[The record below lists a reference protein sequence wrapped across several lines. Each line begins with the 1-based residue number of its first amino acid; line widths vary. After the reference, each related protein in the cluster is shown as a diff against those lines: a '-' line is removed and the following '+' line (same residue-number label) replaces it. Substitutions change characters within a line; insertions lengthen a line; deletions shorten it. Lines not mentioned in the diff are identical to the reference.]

1 MLPRAPSS
9 FSSFVLV
16 AANLVPLG
24 GVLFYAWDPKLVL
37 ALFWIENLIIGAF
50 TLLKMLSL
58 IVYRSRYAEVF
69 SCLFFVVHY
78 GLFCTVHGLLLW
90 DLLDLGRVPEL
101 AFSGLQDVGVLSLFY
116 EGAAVL
122 FGFIEQFAP
131 IIYLGVLALLLSHL
145 VSFVENFLL
154 QGEIFKLRVNKLM
167 TQPYGQ
173 IVAMHAGLILG
184 AFALQ
189 QLGSPIWLLAI
200 IVILKLGLDLSQHQ
214 RRREKHR
221 SSEQIKD
228 I

>member
-9 FSSFVLV
+9 FSSLVLV
-16 AANLVPLG
+16 AANLVPLV
-24 GVLFYAWDPKLVL
+24 GVLFYAWDPSLVL

-50 TLLKMLSL
+50 ALLKMLSL
-58 IVYRSRYAEVF
+58 IVYRSRYAEIFTCVF
-69 SCLFFVVHY
+69 FIFHY

-90 DLLDLGRVPEL
+90 DLLDLGALPEL
-101 AFSGLQDVGVLSLFY
+101 VFSELKDFGILALFY

-122 FGFIEQFAP
+122 FGFVEQFAP
-131 IIYLGVLALLLSHL
+131 IIYFGVLALLLSHL

-173 IVAMHAGLILG
+173 IIALHAGLILG

-189 QLGSPIWLLAI
+189 KLGSPVWLLAI

-221 SSEQIKD
+221 QSEQIKD